1 MTPSGIPMPSWEA
14 PPAPVA
20 HAPAL
25 SVPAPKKRS
34 AAIPIVFVLLLVG
47 GIAGGYFYLRSRPLP
62 ALTTASEPNPGA
74 TMAPVAA
81 PSASPLTPAETG
93 TLTPIPTQTTD
104 TNPPAAG
111 TVAPTLDPA
120 LVDQEVQRLLTA
132 ERARLEQQQAA
143 AATQRAQ
150 QQPAPTVRPPA
161 PQPQATPTQTVAPA
175 AAQEPEPVPA
185 EPTATQAA
193 ETRPAPTETATPAAP
208 RFRQGDLVPQGTEG
222 LTPARVIRYGTVPYP
237 PMARAQR
244 VEGTIIMN
252 VLVSESGQVLEVR
265 LIRGVPRPVGLNEA
279 AEQVIRRSTFS
290 APLMRDG
297 TRVKSWAT
305 VPVKF
310 EL

>member
-1 MTPSGIPMPSWEA
+1 
-14 PPAPVA
+14 
-20 HAPAL
+20 L

-34 AAIPIVFVLLLVG
+34 AALPIAFVLLLLG
-47 GIAGGYFYLRSRPLP
+47 GIAGGYFYLQSRSSPSQ
-62 ALTTASEPNPGA
+62 TAAAEPGTGA
-74 TMAPVAA
+74 TMAPIAT
-81 PSASPLTPAETG
+81 SASPMTPAETG
-93 TLTPIPTQTTD
+93 TLTSVPTQTTD

-120 LVDQEVQRLLTA
+120 AVDQEVQRLLSA
-132 ERARLEQQQAA
+132 ERARLQQQQASA
-143 AATQRAQ
+143 AAAQRTQQAE
-150 QQPAPTVRPPA
+150 PIVRPPA
-161 PQPQATPTQTVAPA
+161 PQPQAPPTQTVAPA
-175 AAQEPEPVPA
+175 APDPEPAPT
-185 EPTATQAA
+185 ETTATQAA
-193 ETRPAPTETATPAAP
+193 AEARPAPTETAPAAP
-208 RFRQGDLVPQGTEG
+208 RFRQGELVPQGTEG

-244 VEGTIIMN
+244 VQGTIIMS
-252 VLVSESGQVLEVR
+252 VLVSETGQVLDVK